1 MGTADYTVDN
11 ISESRFRELVAAT
24 IDQQVAPE
32 RRDSVKSAVLK
43 YDASATADHGSGPE
57 KDDEPVVIA
66 EHSTVGTGSAL
77 PQSKTASKNIP
88 KVSVRAS
95 TDEATTK
102 RLTNIMDQR

>member
-1 MGTADYTVDN
+1 M
-11 ISESRFRELVAAT
+11 AAT

-43 YDASATADHGSGPE
+43 YDASAIADHGSGPG

-66 EHSTVGTGSAL
+66 EHSTVGTGSTL

-102 RLTNIMDQR
+102 NADQYHGPTLSSWTGCLNSLV